1 MKPTRFD
8 PYLPIIGVVG
18 LIVIWYL
25 AVWYQV
31 VDPVLLPS
39 PIDTFR
45 ALWNGMAGGRLG
57 FDFMRTLERTI
68 LALLI
73 AAAIA
78 LPLRIARGSSESV
91 YRSVE
96 FVVDFFR
103 STPPSAMFPL
113 FLVP

>member
-39 PIDTFR
+39 PVDTFR
-45 ALWNGMAGGRLG
+45 ALWNGLACGRPG
-57 FDFMRTLERTI
+57 FDFMRTLQRTI
-68 LALLI
+68 FAILNAAPLAIPLGI
-73 AAAIA
+73 
-78 LPLRIARGSSESV
+78 PLRASERAC
-91 YRSVE
+91 RSGE
-96 FVVDFFR
+96 FVRHF
-103 STPPSAMFPL
+103 
-113 FLVP
+113 